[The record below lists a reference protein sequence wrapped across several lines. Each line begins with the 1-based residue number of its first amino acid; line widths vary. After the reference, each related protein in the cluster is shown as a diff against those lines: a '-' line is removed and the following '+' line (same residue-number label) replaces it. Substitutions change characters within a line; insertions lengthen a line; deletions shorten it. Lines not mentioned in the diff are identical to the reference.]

1 LKASVFL
8 RFAPLLL
15 LLFIM
20 VVSCSK
26 STETQ
31 DFTEHKENDPE
42 MRAHNIDLL
51 FSDSGRIQARLIS
64 PLLDQYG
71 GESPY
76 LEFPRGFKVY
86 IFDSVRR
93 VSSTITGNRGIRRE
107 LAHTMEAWGN
117 VIVRNEKKNEQ
128 LNTEHLI
135 WDENKRRI
143 WSDVKVK
150 ITTPDKTLFGDRME
164 SNEAFTNYSILNVTG
179 QMTVKKDTL

>member
-1 LKASVFL
+1 MKAPVLL
-8 RFAPLLL
+8 RFALPLF
-15 LLFIM
+15 LLFFM
-20 VVSCSK
+20 VSSCSK

-31 DFTEHKENDPE
+31 DYSEHKENDPE
-42 MRAHNIDLL
+42 MSAHNIDVL
-51 FSDSGRIQARLIS
+51 FSDSGRIQARLTS
-64 PLLDQYG
+64 PLLNRYG

-76 LEFPRGFKVY
+76 LEFPRGFMIY

-93 VSSTITGNRGIRRE
+93 VSSTIAGNRGIRRE
-107 LAHTMEAWGN
+107 VAHILEAWGN

-135 WDENKRRI
+135 WDENKHRI